1 MYLFIPFFFGRTI
14 DLVLHYSWLDRNYC
28 RNIPLITMPRH
39 EVGAETLM
47 PIVRYCLFVGILLLA
62 VLFAADWYLP
72 KPDESFALA
81 DVDRTIIRIHSARP
95 LPEKVVFD
103 TANPPVVPPSD
114 LIAAGQLEDP
124 PRQAFA
130 MLPDARSTQAKP
142 SPATIRVVDRRH
154 ASRARRV
161 ASRTPERRVALDHQ
175 DFFGGW

>member
-1 MYLFIPFFFGRTI
+1 
-14 DLVLHYSWLDRNYC
+14 
-28 RNIPLITMPRH
+28 
-39 EVGAETLM
+39 M
-47 PIVRYCLFVGILLLA
+47 PIVRYFLFVGILLLTA
-62 VLFAADWYLP
+62 LFAADWYLP
-72 KPDESFALA
+72 RPLDSFTSG

-142 SPATIRVVDRRH
+142 SAATIGVVDRRRP
-154 ASRARRV
+154 SRARRGG
-161 ASRTPERRVALDHQ
+161 SNSPDRRIALDHQ
-175 DFFGGW
+175 NFFGGW